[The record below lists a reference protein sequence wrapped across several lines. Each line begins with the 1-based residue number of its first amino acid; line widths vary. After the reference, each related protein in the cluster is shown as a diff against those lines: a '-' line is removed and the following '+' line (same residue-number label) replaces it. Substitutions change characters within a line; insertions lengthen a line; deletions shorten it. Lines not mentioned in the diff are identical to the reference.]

1 MCQAQVMLINKN
13 VSLMKNGF
21 VSFMKN
27 GLKIEPDIS
36 HPLGKKKRSWLLS
49 KSIFWPSVVMVRLT
63 MIDYSWKFPIL
74 SGFF

>member
-1 MCQAQVMLINKN
+1 MLINKH

-36 HPLGKKKRSWLLS
+36 HPLGKKRKKKKKLIAL
-49 KSIFWPSVVMVRLT
+49 KKYFLT
-63 MIDYSWKFPIL
+63 ISCN
-74 SGFF
+74 G